1 MTDFTTQARALVAA
15 NDRRAWRRALWRIL
29 RRDVYHQPARALL
42 NRTDLG
48 SHHAV

>member
-15 NDRRAWRRALWRIL
+15 NDRAM
-29 RRDVYHQPARALL
+29 YQPPARALL
-42 NRTDLG
+42 NRTNLG